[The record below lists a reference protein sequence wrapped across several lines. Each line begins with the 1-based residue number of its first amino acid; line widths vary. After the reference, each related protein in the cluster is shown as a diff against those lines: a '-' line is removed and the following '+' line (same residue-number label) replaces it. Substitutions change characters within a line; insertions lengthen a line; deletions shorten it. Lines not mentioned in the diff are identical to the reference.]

1 MTREAP
7 EIDLK
12 DIAAGFQMP
21 PEEAL
26 RLMRA
31 GSITCRLHE
40 GRDEDE
46 GRFACLFFHGNK
58 RLTLIAD
65 AAGTILRRS
74 LVDFGQ
80 HPLPPA
86 MRQGPQLR

>member
-1 MTREAP
+1 MKTRP
-7 EIDLK
+7 V
-12 DIAAGFQMP
+12 
-21 PEEAL
+21 
-26 RLMRA
+26 RLPV
-31 GSITCRLHE
+31 
-40 GRDEDE
+40 
-46 GRFACLFFHGNK
+46 FHGNK